1 MSGGDSTG
9 GGGGST
15 GEVLDCSKL
24 FERTVLN
31 SPKAEI
37 LAKLEAGQVLKL
49 ILMQSDSK
57 KSLVAVTSEGEVA
70 GSITTASLSQIK
82 KCIDQ
87 GYGYI
92 ALVES
97 VAGGRCSVLLRPE
110 TFL

>member
-57 KSLVAVTSEGEVA
+57 KVWL
-70 GSITTASLSQIK
+70 LSPLKERLPAQSR
-82 KCIDQ
+82 Q
-87 GYGYI
+87 P
-92 ALVES
+92 LS
-97 VAGGRCSVLLRPE
+97 VRLKNV
-110 TFL
+110 